1 MDEEIIENNQE
12 TKPDSL
18 TPEQAK
24 VLEDILNNREKLNMD
39 ATAFDIFKIFRNKE
53 FKSKNLNEADLKL
66 FWQVFGWVPNMAWNE
81 IIGGTLRA
89 IGETVGGVGMAP
101 EGEEPLVPIEVG
113 MSYSQW
119 TNMISYSL
127 GIRYQDLE
135 PSVQEGFDMLYEI
148 TPPEELKK
156 IANAADYHHNLMIE
170 AVLAGNNPP
179 EVVINIEDASVELLS
194 DYSDQADLAYKAYI
208 SKDARDTIY
217 KEVALKNSDENLAED
232 LLLKLQNNEI
242 NSQQYLDSIE
252 AALTRLDVDV
262 EGFLNAMTGGEIG
275 PQTELTTM
283 IDDEYLR
290 IKAFSLGADNYYGLG
305 DVDLQGPVYSDTD
318 KIPLYEYGL
327 ARQLFANASAEEIM
341 EVQLML
347 VEAGFLKPFSFVYG
361 LLDNNDGGTIQAL
374 ESAMSRFNLNG
385 DAVTREDLIGIMLAP
400 GAKSQNL
407 TVFVKEFLKDT
418 LEDYAFG
425 TGKFEA
431 SDTYGVNYNDVFTYI
446 KPNFNNAKSTI
457 AAAIEKGLGRPASSS
472 EIQAYV
478 DYINKLSYDLQKE
491 NYDINQRNINRQ
503 LAAERNRQAAALSGN
518 AFVNDV
524 ELEQP
529 LSAEGIGQAIY
540 TGFNDFVNK
549 QYGGLLEGNQ
559 QAALYNNA
567 FITMLNSMS
576 NLGRY
581 STGNK

>member
-1 MDEEIIENNQE
+1 MDDEIIENNQE

-24 VLEDILNNREKLNMD
+24 VLEDILNNREKIDMN
-39 ATAFDIFKIFRNKE
+39 ATKFDIFRIFRDRE
-53 FKSKNLNEADLKL
+53 FKSKNINEEDLKT

-89 IGETVGGVGMAP
+89 IGETVSSTGMAP
-101 EGEEPLVPIEVG
+101 EGEEPIVPTEVG

-135 PSVQEGFDMLYEI
+135 PSVQEGFDMLYDI
-148 TPPEELKK
+148 TPPAELRK
-156 IANAADYHHNLMIE
+156 IAEAADYHHNLMIE
-170 AVLAGNNPP
+170 AVLSGNNPP
-179 EVVINIEDASVELLS
+179 EVVINLEDASVELLT
-194 DYSDQADLAYKAYI
+194 DYSDVADLAYKAYL
-208 SKDARDTIY
+208 SKDARDNLY
-217 KEVALKNSDENLAED
+217 KEVALKNTDENLAEE
-232 LLLKLQNNEI
+232 LLVKLQNNEI
-242 NSQQYLDSIE
+242 NSQEYLDSIE
-252 AALTRLDVDV
+252 AGLKRLDVDV
-262 EGFLNAMTGGEIG
+262 EGFLNAMTGGEVG

-385 DAVTREDLIGIMLAP
+385 DAVTREDLLNIMLAP

-431 SDTYGVNYNDVFTYI
+431 SDNYGVNYNDVFTYI
-446 KPNFNNAKSTI
+446 KPNFNNAKTTI
-457 AAAIEKGLGRPASSS
+457 ASAIERGLGRPASAS

-478 DYINKLSYDLQKE
+478 EYINKMSYDLQQE
-491 NYDINQRNINRQ
+491 NYNINQRNINKQ
-503 LAAERNRQAAALSGN
+503 IAAERDRQAAAMSGRSYRN
-518 AFVNDV
+518 QV

-529 LSAEGIGQAIY
+529 LSSEGIGMALSS
-540 TGFNDFVNK
+540 GFSEFLNQ
-549 QYGGLLEGNQ
+549 QYGGLLEGDQ

-567 FITMLNSMS
+567 LINMLNSMS

-581 STGNK
+581 SQGG